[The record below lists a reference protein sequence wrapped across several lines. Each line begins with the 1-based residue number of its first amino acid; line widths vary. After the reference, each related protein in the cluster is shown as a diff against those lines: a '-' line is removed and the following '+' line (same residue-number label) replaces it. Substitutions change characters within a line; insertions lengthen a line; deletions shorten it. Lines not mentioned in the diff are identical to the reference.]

1 MIPPFFMWL
10 FFLPHYKTLNYRLK
24 FSRSLLSVNKQKT
37 LSVFAENQNSV
48 TFKSR
53 IIITIFMIHS
63 SYDMLHSCS
72 TNISEKFHTGLQL
85 FIRNFNKSGR
95 FFGFL
100 CFKTVLV
107 ILLNYLKE
115 KKYYYILTFFFVKI
129 QFFTKKFTSLKN
141 ILVLSIV
148 NTYLLLSLKFI
159 IT

>member
-1 MIPPFFMWL
+1 MMIPPFFMWL

-148 NTYLLLSLKFI
+148 NI
-159 IT
+159 IIEIHNY

>member
-115 KKYYYILTFFFVKI
+115 KNTTTYLHFFRENSIFHEKIYISEKHIGVIYCKYYYWN
-129 QFFTKKFTSLKN
+129 S
-141 ILVLSIV
+141 
-148 NTYLLLSLKFI
+148 
-159 IT
+159 

>member
-148 NTYLLLSLKFI
+148 NI
-159 IT
+159 IIEIHNY